1 MKWSELSI
9 HSTQEAVEPI
19 SNILHEAGASGVV
32 IEDPQDLVRDWD
44 TPFGETYQLNPEDYP
59 DDGVMVKAYLPVNSF
74 LGETVEEI
82 KEAVNNLML
91 YDFDL
96 GRNTVTISEVN
107 EEEWATAWKKYY
119 KPVKIS
125 EKVTVIPTWE
135 EYKADGD
142 EILVE
147 LDPGMAFGTGTHP
160 TTRMCVRAIEKVLR
174 PGDRMIDVGT
184 GSGVLSIVAAKLGAS
199 AVTAFDLDDV
209 AVKVAKLNVKLNK
222 VQDIVT
228 VKQNNL
234 LDSVE
239 EKVDVITANLLAEII
254 LRFPEQVSQSVKP
267 GGFFIASGIIK
278 AKNKQVAD
286 RLIEHGFTV
295 KETLETEEWVAIIC
309 EKQ

>member
-286 RLIEHGFTV
+286 RLKEHGFTV